1 MFATAIHLHLSL
13 IFVGKARSLPLE
25 WSTLTHTSWALTIQ
39 LFTAV
44 IVAVATVFTTAMHFY
59 PNIILAGEVGA
70 YQSEV
75 Q

>member
-1 MFATAIHLHLSL
+1 M
-13 IFVGKARSLPLE
+13 GKNRSLPLE
-25 WSTLTHTSWALTIQ
+25 WSTLRRTSWALTIE
-39 LFTAV
+39 LFTVV
-44 IVAVATVFTTAMHFY
+44 IVAVATMFTTAMHFY